1 MTVTNNRSSSATF
14 MFKWNNTTQKEFFEA
29 FETRSLPKFAH
40 IDQILSRQF
49 IVNRTTS
56 GGDTDFI
63 AVTTPSVANN
73 RIVDAEK
80 PVDPQI
86 IGFWEIEI

>member
-1 MTVTNNRSSSATF
+1 MTVTNNRSTSATF
-14 MFKWNNTTQKEFFEA
+14 FFKWNNTTQKETFDA
-29 FETRSLPKFAH
+29 FESKFLSRFTH

-56 GGDTDFI
+56 SEDADFKS
-63 AVTTPSVANN
+63 ATTPSLLNN
-73 RIVDAEK
+73 RIVDEK
-80 PVDPQI
+80 LPISKQV